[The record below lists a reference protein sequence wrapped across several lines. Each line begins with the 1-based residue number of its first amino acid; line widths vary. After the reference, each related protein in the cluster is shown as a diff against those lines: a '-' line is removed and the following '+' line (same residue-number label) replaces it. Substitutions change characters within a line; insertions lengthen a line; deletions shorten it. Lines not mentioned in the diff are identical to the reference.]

1 MTDFNSGTR
10 VKRWKLLRISF
21 FYNKALSFSISNS
34 ALYGW
39 VKLSSLFLF
48 YIRHVVCRG
57 TPVSS
62 VHVPWV
68 KVGSEWDGTWTSAFI
83 FETKWLNLTASNEK
97 TWKKTTFI
105 CTCDTS
111 NSYAIFYVINK
122 YLKKK
127 NLCIMSSQSA
137 DCNGVDDPKIEHVTI
152 FLCAFFFSLSNK

>member
-34 ALYGW
+34 AVYGW
-39 VKLSSLFLF
+39 GKLGSLFLF
-48 YIRHVVCRG
+48 YIRLVVCRG

-105 CTCDTS
+105 CTCNTS

-127 NLCIMSSQSA
+127 KSLYHVISICRLQWSWWSENRTRNHILVCI
-137 DCNGVDDPKIEHVTI
+137 
-152 FLCAFFFSLSNK
+152 FFFAR